1 MHDSHGLKKK
11 PIFDE
16 ALSAK
21 LKIVSLVSIF
31 LVLLNHVHP
40 PDRVFADVV
49 TVMTRPNRVLFFGI
63 AGFLFAF
70 GFPFLKERLFQ
81 KWSDRAKTLLVPFL
95 LTNLVF
101 KIGVLAFLWLG
112 PKAWIGSSKVLT
124 QVWNDGHV
132 SWLGLLTFT
141 EAGHLWFLEGLI
153 LAVVLYGAVL
163 VSTGWNRAVHVA
175 LVAASLAG
183 FYVLPPPLTYF
194 QSFLFFGVGTL
205 LARGASLLTSGGP
218 GPAWTGAL
226 GVAWVGCMW
235 GYLTMAAKTKASVA
249 GDTLLL
255 VHSGIGAVF
264 LWLAIDRI
272 PDALR
277 KVLGPFCPYVFPIY
291 LVHYGVNAMVRRV
304 VGPLFWGPWVGNF
317 AGLMVVALLTA
328 YGSFLLARSIETAFP
343 SFAALWFGGRGAARQ
358 GAART
363 AKEAAAP

>member
-1 MHDSHGLKKK
+1 MQKSQIPKKN

-21 LKIVSLVSIF
+21 LQIVSLVSIF
-31 LVLLNHVHP
+31 LVLVNHVAP
-40 PDRVFADVV
+40 PNRGFADVV
-49 TVMTRPNRVLFFGI
+49 AVMTRPNRVLFFGV
-63 AGFLFAF
+63 AGYLFAF

-81 KWSDRAKTLLVPFL
+81 KWSDRAKTLLAPYL
-95 LTNLVF
+95 LTVLLGKVGVVAYICVF
-101 KIGVLAFLWLG
+101 PKDWLD
-112 PKAWIGSSKVLT
+112 KSKVLAAI
-124 QVWNDGHV
+124 WNDGHLQWA
-132 SWLGLLTFT
+132 SLRFSQ
-141 EAGHLWFLEGLI
+141 EAQHLWFLEGLM

-183 FYVLPPPLTYF
+183 FYVLPSPYL
-194 QSFLFFGVGTL
+194 QAFLFFGVGTL
-205 LARGASLLTSGGP
+205 LARRSSLLTSAGP
-218 GPAWTGAL
+218 GLAWTAAL

-235 GYLTMAAKTKASVA
+235 GSLTLAAASKASVA
-249 GDTLLL
+249 GATLFLA
-255 VHSGIGAVF
+255 HSGIGAIF

-291 LVHYGVNAMVRRV
+291 LIHIGVLALVRRV
-304 VGPLFWGPWVGNF
+304 IGSLFWGSWVGNL

-343 SFAALWFGGRGAARQ
+343 SFASLWFGGRGAARQ

-363 AKEAAAP
+363 AKVAVAP